1 MARMMVYAPNGDLFV
16 SSPNT
21 NSMTVLRDTNSVGV
35 FESRSTYGQGRAGQG
50 ARRSASTAKS
60 AGPRRAADA
69 TACAAVDPWCECA
82 GMHASAR
89 LRRPGS
95 WKSTAAVRLRFHD
108 GIYVSKHRLD
118 RTLQVCERRSEGVG
132 RSRESARTADRRPFD
147 AKHPLQPCRHEVVHL
162 GRIAIRTTMPV
173 KTASFKKVPKLL
185 DYCWAS
191 QYGRACTGLFV
202 CASPDVAWALKA
214 PHAKPPA
221 DHPKPSLSRSSLMLR
236 LSECSGYRLLLPAL
250 PSPSLCPRSFLRRA
264 GGPVRGGLIIFDGA
278 HAGGASRS
286 HHHPPVSRALVIAVE
301 GQQVFGPSYLK
312 RREDS
317 RVAAGLTESMR
328 T

>member
-35 FESRSTYGQGRAGQG
+35 FESRSTYGQGRAPAAPPPPQNPQG
-50 ARRSASTAKS
+50 RGAQPTPPPAPPSILGANAPACTPPPDFAVQ
-60 AGPRRAADA
+60 GPGN
-69 TACAAVDPWCECA
+69 P
-82 GMHASAR
+82 R
-89 LRRPGS
+89 LPFGS
-95 WKSTAAVRLRFHD
+95 RFTT

-118 RTLQVCERRSEGVG
+118 RTLQVCERRSEGAG
-132 RSRESARTADRRPFD
+132 RSREAARTADRRPFD

-173 KTASFKKVPKLL
+173 KTASFKKVPKFL

-191 QYGRACTGLFV
+191 RYGRACTGLFV
-202 CASPDVAWALKA
+202 CASPDVAWGLTA

-221 DHPKPSLSRSSLMLR
+221 DHPTPSLSRSSLMLR

-264 GGPVRGGLIIFDGA
+264 GGPVRGGPIIFDGA